1 MLIGDILTMNA
12 ERFPHKA
19 ALVKEEGVVTYN
31 QLEASANRIAHFL
44 LNLGI
49 KKEERVAII
58 EKTCAGCIET
68 ASAIVKTGAIMVNI
82 NNLLVTTELSNV
94 LQNCDPTILIF
105 GEDYDER
112 IRGIKEDFP
121 SIKHYLCMGKSDWT
135 PDLMHEAKTAPE
147 DKPDVP
153 ISEDDIFT
161 IIYTGGTTG
170 EPKGAT
176 YTHRAFWTN
185 LLATIIDTYKQTYE
199 DIWIGPVPMY
209 HIGGYGT
216 LLRIFLTG
224 NTFVLKEKFNPPDY
238 LGTIEKEKVTI
249 LYAYPTM
256 INAMINTQ
264 DAHRYELSTLR
275 LVVYGGSPIPEV
287 ALEKAYSLFRCDF
300 LQRYGATEC
309 CGSAILVLSPE
320 QHRLAL
326 TGEKRYRN
334 RLQSAGKPSLGT
346 KVRLLD
352 ENGRIIEE
360 PGKNGALVAY
370 LDAPMKGY
378 WREPEETEKVLKD
391 GWLRLGDIAK
401 RDEEGFYYLVDR
413 EKDMII
419 SGARNIYPREIE
431 EVLYAHP
438 AIEEACVIGV
448 PDDYWGEA
456 VKAVVVLKNS
466 MVVTEE
472 ALIDYC
478 KQHLASYK
486 KPKSVDFVGALPKN
500 PGGKI
505 LKRELRK
512 KYWKDHDRYVY

>member
-12 ERFPHKA
+12 DRFPHKT
-19 ALVKEEGVVTYN
+19 ALLTREGAVTYKM
-31 QLEASANRIAHFL
+31 LEATANRIAHVL
-44 LNLGI
+44 LNLRI
-49 KKEERVAII
+49 KKGERIAIL
-58 EKTCAGCIET
+58 EKTSVGCVET
-68 ASAIVKTGAIMVNI
+68 AFAIVKTGSIMVNI
-82 NNLLVTTELSNV
+82 NNLLVRTELANI

-105 GEDYDER
+105 GQEYNELVRD
-112 IRGIKEDFP
+112 IKGDFP
-121 SIKHYLCMGKSDWT
+121 SIKHFLCIGKSDWT
-135 PDLMHEAKTAPE
+135 LSLANEEISAS
-147 DKPDVP
+147 DKRPDVP

-176 YTHRAFWTN
+176 YTHRAFWIN
-185 LLATIIDTYKQTYE
+185 LLTTIIDTYKQTYE

-216 LLRIFLTG
+216 LLRVFLMG
-224 NTFVLKEKFNPPDY
+224 NSFILKEKFNPEDY
-238 LGTIEKEKVTI
+238 LCTIEKEKVTI

-264 DAHRYELSTLR
+264 DARHYDLSTLR
-275 LVVYGGSPIPEV
+275 LVIYAGSPIPEKT
-287 ALEKAYSLFRCDF
+287 LEKAYSIFQCDF

-320 QHRLAL
+320 EHQLAMM
-326 TGEKRYRN
+326 GEKRYRK

-352 ENGRIIEE
+352 ENGRIIDE
-360 PGKNGALVAY
+360 PGKNGALIAY
-370 LDAPMKGY
+370 LDAPMKEY
-378 WREPEETEKVLKD
+378 WRNPEETEKVLKD

-431 EVLYAHP
+431 EVLYDHP
-438 AIEEACVIGV
+438 AIKEACVIGI

-456 VKAVVVLKNS
+456 VKAVVVLKNG
-466 MVVTEE
+466 MIVTEE
-472 ALIDYC
+472 ELIDYC
-478 KQHLASYK
+478 KQRLANYK
-486 KPKSVDFVGALPKN
+486 KPKSVDFIDALPKN

-505 LKRELRK
+505 LKRELLK
-512 KYWKDHDRYVY
+512 KYWKDYDRYIY